1 MAAAAC
7 GRNPERVSAQTPM
20 QQPPTD
26 GQAAAPGAPAG
37 VRAIAELAK
46 NDWTM
51 PAGDYGNLRYSQ
63 LNTITPAN
71 AKDLRVITTLSTGVN
86 HGHEGQ
92 PLIVHNT
99 MYVVTPY
106 PNN

>member
-1 MAAAAC
+1 MLAAAGAC
-7 GRNPERVSAQTPM
+7 GRDPERARAQTPM
-20 QQPPTD
+20 QQASTN

-37 VRAIAELAK
+37 FRAIAALAT
-46 NDWTM
+46 NEWTM

-92 PLIVHNT
+92 PLIVHN
-99 MYVVTPY
+99 
-106 PNN
+106 